1 MYLHEELNSKHAKQ
15 GNCKEVDD
23 LRPRHLFRQRKLFA
37 LPKKFCIPKKKADTD
52 IIISY
57 TANLQTNSKH
67 IVSF

>member
-1 MYLHEELNSKHAKQ
+1 MYLHEEPNGKQAKQ
-15 GNCKEVDD
+15 GHCKQVDD